1 MSSALEILK
10 KYWNYDSFRP
20 LQAEI
25 VDHVVASGDAFV
37 LMPTGGGKSLCFQVP
52 ALMMDGLTL
61 VISPLISLI
70 KDQVSRLRRSGI
82 QAEGI
87 YSGMD
92 KKNIH
97 RILGN
102 CTTGKI
108 RLLYLSPERL
118 STSLF
123 NDYAG
128 RLKVSMIVVDEAHC
142 ISQWGYDFR
151 PAYLN
156 IRDVRAI
163 YPSARVMALT
173 ASATP
178 EVVKDI
184 RQILQIGDARIF
196 RQSFLRDNLTYVCRN
211 TRDKRGALLNLISKV
226 SGSGIIYCRSR
237 RATAEVANFL
247 KSHGILAGFYH
258 AGLDNERLAA
268 VQQAWMDGKIRIMV
282 ATTAFGMGID
292 KADVR
297 FVAHLALPSSPEEYY
312 QEAGRGGR
320 DGKKSYAALYYDEED
335 IIDLVDSV
343 DGNFPDAEQLIRLY
357 HRLALYF
364 QVGAG
369 PLDDEYFDFDL
380 NEFCRQYDYKP
391 VWVIRALKELEHQS
405 YITVTEGIYLP
416 NQVMFLYNKA
426 EIYDFQLRHPDY
438 DTLIEALLRLYGGI
452 LSLPVKININII
464 AQKLRQT
471 PAEIIE
477 KLEYLDRAGVIDFQ
491 RQKDKPQLSFRNY
504 RYDAEALVF
513 NFDLQSFLR
522 ERYREKVNAMVAF
535 AQSPV
540 CRNITLL
547 DYFGEKAVGEC
558 GICDVCLENKRS
570 DRTKDEIGEA
580 MEYLINFASTQHHT
594 MSQLITSPFYISN
607 KDAVRLALQHLMDE
621 GRISID
627 NFKLQLNE

>member
-25 VDHVVASGDAFV
+25 VDHVAAGGDAFV

-52 ALMMDGLTL
+52 ALMMEGMTL

-92 KKNIH
+92 KKSIH
-97 RILGN
+97 RILSN

-118 STSLF
+118 STPLF

-156 IRDVRAI
+156 IRDVRVI

-184 RQILQIGDARIF
+184 RRILEIGDARIF

-237 RATAEVANFL
+237 RATAEVAGFL
-247 KSHGILAGFYH
+247 KSHGISAEFYH

-320 DGKKSYAALYYDEED
+320 DGKKSYAALYYDEEN
-335 IIDLVDSV
+335 IIELVDSV
-343 DGNFPDAEQLIRLY
+343 EGNFPDAGQLIRLY
-357 HRLALYF
+357 HRLALYL

-380 NEFCRQYDYKP
+380 NEFSRQYEYKP
-391 VWVIRALKELEHQS
+391 VWVVRALRELEHQS

-426 EIYDFQLRHPDY
+426 EIYDFQLRHPAY

-452 LSLPVKININII
+452 LNLPVRININVI

-471 PAEIIE
+471 PAAIVEQ
-477 KLEYLDRAGVIDFQ
+477 LEYLDKAGVVDFQ
-491 RQKDKPQLSFRNY
+491 RQKDKPQLSFGSY
-504 RYDAEALVF
+504 RYDAESLIF

-547 DYFGEKAVGEC
+547 DYFGEKATGEC

-570 DRTKDEIGEA
+570 DRSKDEISEA
-580 MEYLINFASTQHHT
+580 IEYLVNFASTQHQT
-594 MSQLITSPFYISN
+594 MNQLITSPFYISN

-621 GRISID
+621 GRIRID